1 MELSRFSIFVKELWR
16 SVTVKQTKR
25 ELVENIQKVKC
36 QIDMVSSE
44 TFSLDE
50 IAEELPKTDDIDQRA
65 HQKFLDEFS
74 ANENVQTMVRQ
85 IFVYYA
91 TEIYDLMTPYLAIV
105 DPDTVSL
112 DLDEEDSDDSEIIE
126 PANIGV
132 ERCFGVLK
140 FYEDRFKSLTFD
152 ALSQLTIAKCNR
164 LPEELSEITDDELI
178 AANRMARPNQQEAR
192 KTVSDQRDFIRLNNQ
207 RKLSKVISVIFFRC

>member
-1 MELSRFSIFVKELWR
+1 
-16 SVTVKQTKR
+16 
-25 ELVENIQKVKC
+25 
-36 QIDMVSSE
+36 MVSSE

-50 IAEELPKTDDIDQRA
+50 IAEELPRTADIDQRA

-85 IFVYYA
+85 TFVYYA
-91 TEIYDLMTPYLAIV
+91 TGMYDLMTPYLTIV

-112 DLDEEDSDDSEIIE
+112 DMGEDDVDDSEIIE

-132 ERCFGVLK
+132 ERCFGVMK

-178 AANRMARPNQQEAR
+178 AANRMARLNQQEAN

-207 RKLSKVISVIFFRC
+207 RK

>member
-1 MELSRFSIFVKELWR
+1 MTI
-16 SVTVKQTKR
+16 KQTKR

-50 IAEELPKTDDIDQRA
+50 IAEELPRTADIHQRA
-65 HQKFLDEFS
+65 CQKFLDEFS

-85 IFVYYA
+85 TFVYYA
-91 TEIYDLMTPYLAIV
+91 TGMYDLMTPYLTIV

-112 DLDEEDSDDSEIIE
+112 DMGEDDVDDSEIIE

-132 ERCFGVLK
+132 ERCFGVMK

-178 AANRMARPNQQEAR
+178 AANRMARLNQQEAN

-207 RKLSKVISVIFFRC
+207 RK